1 MLFKIGNIRN
11 SGCPGNVQSLGNAL
25 SQIQIGMGVGTDG
38 EDLSSQIPVQLQ
50 TFQIGECIP
59 VCLSQTGGVDL
70 DALAPG
76 NDDPE
81 DLRQFLP
88 VGGKLQVH
96 PRCRHIPE
104 SVGDMPQHIVGIGVG
119 KPGNFLQIFM
129 KQCGS
134 IHLAVIQKGEIIPAG

>member
-1 MLFKIGNIRN
+1 MLFKIGNIRK

-81 DLRQFLP
+81 DLRQFL
-88 VGGKLQVH
+88 
-96 PRCRHIPE
+96 
-104 SVGDMPQHIVGIGVG
+104 SVGFFGILVKHSRQFFSADG
-119 KPGNFLQIFM
+119 
-129 KQCGS
+129 
-134 IHLAVIQKGEIIPAG
+134 IQALCCTDSLLLIQSEI